1 MYISFRTEIKIE
13 KSLRSEIIQK
23 KKKTLFPYHKVLNF
37 KEF

>member
-23 KKKTLFPYHKVLNF
+23 KKTLFPYHKVLNF